1 MRRKR
6 TCLIQFILV
15 LGLIATVLLSLNSGY
30 SQTGL
35 ADLWGAI
42 TDSVKDAVAKNH
54 IGRFMRYGTGSVW
67 LHFADRDR

>member
-42 TDSVKDAVAKNH
+42 TGTVEKTSTLILLKMRLPRIVLAVLC
-54 IGRFMRYGTGSVW
+54 GM
-67 LHFADRDR
+67 